1 MPATMTLL
9 IPTRIIFGNGAISEI
24 GKEASQLGKKALIVT
39 YPDIRRIGLL
49 DKILAALKASNVEA
63 VPFEDVEPNPRTT
76 TVDKGAGV
84 FRTEKCDLIIGLG
97 GGSAMD
103 CAKGIMATA
112 ASAGAAWD
120 VLQRKAQPA
129 APFAP
134 IIQIPT
140 MAGTGS
146 EINTTAVITHWE
158 AHYKGVLVHPAAQ
171 AKTAI
176 IDPQLTL
183 TVPKNQ
189 TKAGGVDTFC
199 HIVEAYLTD
208 NTPQPLTDDIRES
221 VMRVVVNNLGKVIAK
236 PDDLD
241 ARYQLSWAST
251 VSMSTLHR
259 IGGGAGQ
266 LTLHGIEHALS
277 GFYDVTHGAGLAAV
291 LPAWMQFTLN
301 DKPERFSKLAKTVF
315 NSPKDGIT
323 ATTDWLDSVGMKIR
337 LRDLGCKIED
347 ADEIGRLTMLMSP
360 WVRIHPTPMDEK
372 IVAQIYRDAF

>member
-1 MPATMTLL
+1 MTLL
-9 IPTRIIFGNGAISEI
+9 IPTKIIFGNGAISEI
-24 GKEASQLGKKALIVT
+24 GKEASQFGKKALIVT

-49 DKILAALKASNVEA
+49 DKIIQALKTSNVEA
-63 VPFEDVEPNPRTT
+63 VPFEEVEPNPRTT
-76 TVDKGAGV
+76 TVDKGAAA
-84 FRTEKCDLIIGLG
+84 FRNEKCDLIIGIG

-103 CAKGIMATA
+103 CAKGIMATV
-112 ASAGAAWD
+112 ASIGTAWD
-120 VLQRKAQPA
+120 VLQRKVQPA

-146 EINTTAVITHWE
+146 EINATSVLTHWE
-158 AHYKGVLVHPAAQ
+158 THYKGVLVHPATQ

-221 VMRVVVNNLGKVIAK
+221 VMRVVVNNLSKAIAK

-259 IGGGAGQ
+259 IGGGSGQ

-277 GFYDVTHGAGLAAV
+277 GFYDVTHGAGLAAL
-291 LPAWMQFTLN
+291 LPAWMRFTLK
-301 DKPERFSKLAKTVF
+301 DKPERFEKLARMVF
-315 NSPKDGIT
+315 SSKQDGVT
-323 ATTDWLDSVGMKIR
+323 ATVEWLDSVGMKLR

-347 ADEIGRLTMLMSP
+347 ADEIGRLTMLMSA
-360 WVRIHPTPMDEK
+360 WVRMHPTPIDEK
-372 IVAQIYRDAF
+372 VVAQIFRDAF